1 MSGSDKTVLFLEQLL
16 ASQPRNWEAR
26 AHLAELY
33 LARGEAVKAEQT
45 IAAGGPL
52 PDSPEV
58 QLLWGQILS
67 RNDPSRAILHY
78 KEVIQRDKK
87 CAPAYLAL
95 ARVYRARGMRDE
107 ARHYYS
113 VGTVIDEKLE
123 DPEFRAWLEGEAT
136 HPPAPPPPARQARHP
151 EDEDLEAEEPEEE
164 LDFEAEEEEEATPA
178 PPRKEEPDLGPK
190 LPPITFKDVGGMEEV
205 KERVRMNIIYPFKNP
220 AIFQKFKKRPGG
232 GILLYGPPGCGKT
245 YIARATAGECGAL
258 FMAIGIT
265 DVLSRWVGESE
276 QRLHELFEL
285 ARRRSPAVVFLDE
298 LDALGMSRHDARGSA
313 MTTVI
318 NQLLTEL
325 DGIHAK
331 NDNVMVLAATNAP
344 WSVDS
349 AFRRPGRFDRVVFI
363 PPPDGAARRAVFEIH
378 LREVPH
384 EEPDYDRLVNATARF
399 SGADIRAVVERA
411 GEKAIYEEMKSGRAG
426 RITQKGLMAAVREMK
441 PSTLEW
447 LETAK
452 NYASYANRAGQYDD
466 LAKYFEQEG

>member
-1 MSGSDKTVLFLEQLL
+1 MSGGDKTVHFLEQLL
-16 ASQPRNWEAR
+16 AAQPANWEAR

-33 LARGEAVKAEQT
+33 LARGEAVKAERT
-45 IAAGGPL
+45 VADGGPL
-52 PDSPEV
+52 PEDPAV
-58 QLLWGQILS
+58 RLLWGAILS
-67 RNDPSRAILHY
+67 KTDPARAIQHY
-78 KEVIQRDKK
+78 QEVIRKDRK

-95 ARVYRARGMRDE
+95 ARVYRGRGMKDE

-123 DPEFRAWLEGEAT
+123 DPEFRAWLEGEAA
-136 HPPAPPPPARQARHP
+136 APPPPPAPARRSRHP
-151 EDEDLEAEEPEEE
+151 EDEDLDLEEAGEEPEPEEE
-164 LDFEAEEEEEATPA
+164 EAVERAEAPA
-178 PPRKEEPDLGPK
+178 GAGEPDLGPR

-205 KERVRMNIIYPFKNP
+205 KERVRMNIIYPFRNP
-220 AIFQKFKKRPGG
+220 EIFRKFKKRPGG

-245 YIARATAGECGAL
+245 YLARATAGECGAR

-265 DVLSRWVGESE
+265 DVLSKWVGESE
-276 QRLHELFEL
+276 RRLHELFES
-285 ARRRSPAVVFLDE
+285 ARRRPPTVVFLDE

-363 PPPDGAARRAVFEIH
+363 PPPDAGARRAILEIH
-378 LREVPH
+378 LRDVPH
-384 EEPDYDRLVNATARF
+384 EGPDYEKLVKATARF
-399 SGADIRAVVERA
+399 SGADLRAVVEAA

-426 RITQKGLMAAVREMK
+426 RITQKGLMAAAQETK